1 MIRFARCCSPTTGDP
16 IVGFVS
22 RGRGLI
28 IHREDCY
35 NLSSIPH
42 MDERKVEVEWETVSP
57 RVTQRFQVSAKKTSD
72 LFSEIEGAVRKYKGH
87 LLEGKLEDD
96 HHNGLF
102 GAFTMEM
109 ERSGDLTSILKA
121 IRAIPSVNQIQKLE
135 PN

>member
-1 MIRFARCCSPTTGDP
+1 MLLTYHRGSHCRFC
-16 IVGFVS
+16 IK
-22 RGRGLI
+22 GRGLI

-35 NLSSIPH
+35 NLKSIPH

-57 RVTQRFQVSAKKTSD
+57 RVTQRFQVSAKKLRIYLAKSK
-72 LFSEIEGAVRKYKGH
+72 GAVRKYKGH